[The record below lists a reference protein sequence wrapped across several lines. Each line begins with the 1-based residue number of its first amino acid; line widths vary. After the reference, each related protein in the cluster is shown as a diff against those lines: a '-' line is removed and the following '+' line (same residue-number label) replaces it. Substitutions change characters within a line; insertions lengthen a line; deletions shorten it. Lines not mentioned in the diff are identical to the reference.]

1 MALLHVR
8 TLRIKNH
15 GPTDD
20 GGVRLEWVVAL
31 SVKRGDQP
39 VPGDAIAADATIRV
53 EVAGSGGLDIVG
65 WGHDAPDAPLEGVP
79 ATRTLELPAQALLQ
93 GAPEQVVRLELRARS
108 ARRVEALHERLFW
121 RLAPGPDG
129 EQALHAESRARLD
142 EGIDSE
148 TYTAPRYLMYGA
160 LVGIAAC
167 FAIAFVPA
175 DIIWWFS
182 GAELWI
188 SLVVLLVVLGLVGL
202 WHAFWRFVAGPVEE
216 RLKKRH
222 PVARV
227 NEALDPRDTPERAS
241 ARRHIAAFGAITG
254 TRIALTASLYGL
266 LVSALSA
273 LVAAVGTHLIA
284 LSLLEYT
291 EHSVQMC
298 MSNFIVAHVGS
309 PRVNDSYARS
319 LMQMRRAVATLPA
332 AEAASNTIITACA
345 DKASNRAKLEAC
357 LVQQDLAELAEA
369 TVDLRESTKGDP
381 ADILTLVG
389 VLDEDHVE
397 RVSVRLSAVQELY
410 ACSRQLVADARL
422 APTGTPLK
430 NIPGSKK
437 PSTRGP
443 RLING
448 NTTTTTTT
456 IDPAGFPSNIAR
468 RGSDCGILDKIDWAK
483 GMTPTAEQA
492 SSYDDIKTALD
503 KEGALLLNPDEL
515 QKHARAHC
523 DPDLRDLRQA
533 EADAVAAGVPFE
545 EARRPTWWTTALRAL
560 ALLPFFLLV
569 ILPVFVTRGIRK
581 RLDALSNTLGLEEW
595 ADRVAGSDDPSDS

>member
-1 MALLHVR
+1 MALLHVH
-8 TLRIKNH
+8 TLRIRNH
-15 GPTDD
+15 GPAD
-20 GGVRLEWVVAL
+20 GGGARLEWVVAL
-31 SVKRGDQP
+31 SIRRGDQP
-39 VPGDAIAADATIRV
+39 VPATSLPEGATIRV
-53 EVAGSGGLDIVG
+53 EVAGASGLDLVG
-65 WGHDAPDAPLEGVP
+65 WALDVP
-79 ATRTLELPAQALLQ
+79 GGQTQPVGPARELELPAQAVLQ
-93 GAPEQVVRLELRARS
+93 GGFEQVVRLELRARD

-129 EQALHAESRARLD
+129 AAPLHAEARARLD
-142 EGIDSE
+142 EGLDSE

-175 DIIWWFS
+175 DVIWWFS

-188 SLVVLLVVLGLVGL
+188 ALVVLLVVLGLVGV

-222 PVARV
+222 PIARV
-227 NEALDPRDTPERAS
+227 HEALDPRDTPARAS
-241 ARRHIAAFGAITG
+241 ARRHVAAFGAITG
-254 TRIALTASLYGL
+254 TRVALTASLYGL

-332 AEAASNTIITACA
+332 AEAAANTIITACA
-345 DKASNRAKLEAC
+345 PTASARVALEAC
-357 LVQQDLAELAEA
+357 LVRKDLSALAEA

-389 VLDEDHVE
+389 VLDDDHVE
-397 RVSVRLSAVQELY
+397 RVSARLSTVQELH
-410 ACSRQLVADARL
+410 ACSAQLVSDARL
-422 APTGTPLK
+422 TPAGTPLK
-430 NIPGSKK
+430 NLPGPKK
-437 PSTRGP
+437 ASPRGP
-443 RLING
+443 RLIDSNAP
-448 NTTTTTTT
+448 TTATT
-456 IDPAGFPSNIAR
+456 IDPVRPSSGVSR
-468 RGSDCGILDKIDWAK
+468 RGSDCSVLDKIDWSK
-483 GMTPTAEQA
+483 GLEPSPEQA
-492 SSYDDIKTALD
+492 ASYEAIKVALD

-523 DPDLRDLRQA
+523 DPDLRELRQA
-533 EADAVAAGVPFE
+533 EADAITSGDPRGGAP
-545 EARRPTWWTTALRAL
+545 RPTWWTTALRAL

-569 ILPVFVTRGIRK
+569 VLPVFVTRGIRR
-581 RLDALSNTLGLEEW
+581 RLDALSDTLGLEEW
-595 ADRVAGSDDPSDS
+595 ADRVARTDDPDAP